1 MAEYL
6 RPKPGGALCP
16 DCGELTA
23 AYRVLP
29 VQDGCRV
36 RYHRCV
42 CCGYLFKSVEKAMDN
57 GQLTMDNEER
67 KTG

>member
-6 RPKPGGALCP
+6 RPQPGGAKCP
-16 DCGELTA
+16 DCNELTA

-42 CCGYLFKSVEKAMDN
+42 CCGCLFKSVERVVEVVVQVSEYELRIVD
-57 GQLTMDNEER
+57 
-67 KTG
+67 